1 MAVDVL
7 AVCAHPDDAELA
19 CAGLLLRCQAQ
30 GARVGVVDLT
40 RGELGTRGTP
50 ELRRQ
55 ERARATAILGLD
67 VRLDLDLPDGFVEH
81 TVEYRTRLVEVI
93 RAERPRMLVGPYWE
107 DHHPDHVN
115 ASLLMKD
122 AWWFAGIAKHPGGAN
137 AHRPEA
143 MLFYLSRYTL
153 RPSLIVDVSDQF
165 ATKARAAACYA
176 SQLHRAPA
184 ADGEPNGEPA
194 GEAARSLRDTK
205 DDENRCSGIGGWP
218 ALSDQSTSAGRGRSG
233 SSSDQG
239 ATYLS
244 SPDFLAAWE
253 ARHRFWGQMI
263 GATFGEA
270 YVMRTPVPVTD
281 PLTLLAGRPGVM

>member
-67 VRLDLDLPDGFVEH
+67 VRLDLDLPDGFVAH

-93 RAERPRMLVGPYWE
+93 RAEQPRMVVGPYWE

-115 ASLLMKD
+115 TSLLLKD
-122 AWWFAGIAKHPGGAN
+122 AWWFAGIAKHPGGGA

-153 RPSLIVDVSDQF
+153 RPSLIVDISDQF

-176 SQLHRAPA
+176 SQLHRTPA
-184 ADGEPNGEPA
+184 ASAPGAAGPAAPGE
-194 GEAARSLRDTK
+194 R
-205 DDENRCSGIGGWP
+205 
-218 ALSDQSTSAGRGRSG
+218 
-233 SSSDQG
+233 

-253 ARHRFWGQMI
+253 ARHRFWGGMI

-270 YVMRTPVPVTD
+270 YLMRTPVPVTD
-281 PLTLLAGRPGVM
+281 PLTLLADRPGVM